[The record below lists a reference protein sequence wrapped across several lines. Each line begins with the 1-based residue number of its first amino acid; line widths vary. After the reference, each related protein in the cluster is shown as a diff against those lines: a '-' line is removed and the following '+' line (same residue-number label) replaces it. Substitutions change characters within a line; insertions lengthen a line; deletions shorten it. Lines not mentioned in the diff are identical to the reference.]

1 MPKDFNKP
9 CDRASNALASRA
21 CGPDFKFRPVIL
33 RGFMVFLRQIPGY
46 AVELS
51 YESSC
56 FTTFQF
62 LIPNHITIDTL
73 YSTPLF
79 EVCVSKQ

>member
-1 MPKDFNKP
+1 
-9 CDRASNALASRA
+9 
-21 CGPDFKFRPVIL
+21 
-33 RGFMVFLRQIPGY
+33 MVFLRQIPGY

>member
-1 MPKDFNKP
+1 MPKGFNRH
-9 CDRASNALASRA
+9 CDQESNTLASRA

-33 RGFMVFLRQIPGY
+33 RRFIVFLRQIPEY

-51 YESSC
+51 HESSC

-62 LIPNHITIDTL
+62 LIPNHIITDNL
-73 YSTPLF
+73 
-79 EVCVSKQ
+79 